1 VVVTSVLRYGP
12 PMARA
17 LVLIGISLLV
27 ACERKAPG
35 PAECRTFAHAALG
48 ITRPSDLLVPGA
60 AERVGELTRDCLTTP
75 FDRDLLRCVQETGR
89 ARRCVQDFER
99 RRLAR

>member
-1 VVVTSVLRYGP
+1 VVERIVLRYGA

-17 LVLIGISLLV
+17 LVLICISLLA

-35 PAECRTFAHAALG
+35 PDECRTFAQAALG
-48 ITRPSDLLVPGA
+48 ITRPSDLLQPGV

-89 ARRCVQDFER
+89 SRFCMVDFER